1 MEIVQVVFFG
11 VLIGGM
17 ITFLGIFLQ
26 QRYSSVRRRLQ
37 VNPRLNTDLLRPQMA
52 RQTCLHKLQSGRK
65 A

>member
-17 ITFLGIFLQ
+17 LTFLGIFLQ

-37 VNPRLNTDLLRPQMA
+37 ANPHQNTDLLRPQ
-52 RQTCLHKLQSGRK
+52 REDKPILISFNLV
-65 A
+65 